1 MILARKVLTDTSRK
15 SIIIIMPELP
25 EVETVCRGLAQI
37 LLGAKV
43 ISAETFTPK
52 LRIEIPQDLNS
63 EIKNRTIKSVNRK
76 AKYILIELEGIIII
90 AHLGMSGRIT
100 IQDYES
106 YTRKKHDHIVIELK
120 LINGENK
127 YLILNDPRRFGI
139 FTLSSLADI
148 DKHQLFSKLG
158 IEPFSKEFT
167 SQTLEKIC
175 ESRTKNIK
183 ATIMDS
189 SLLLG
194 VGNIYASE
202 SLFRAGIN
210 PERASKSLSQKEI
223 KELHSE
229 ILKTL
234 EEAIAAGGS
243 TLKDYSKANGE
254 SGYFQYNFKVY
265 ARESQPCPSCG
276 RKILRIVQSNRS
288 TFYCKSCQ
296 K

>member
-1 MILARKVLTDTSRK
+1 
-15 SIIIIMPELP
+15 MPELP

-139 FTLSSLADI
+139 FTLSTPEYI
-148 DKHQLFSKLG
+148 NKHKLFSKLG
-158 IEPFSKEFT
+158 IEPFSEEFT
-167 SQTLEKIC
+167 WQSLEKIC
-175 ESRTKNIK
+175 RKRVKNIK

-189 SLLLG
+189 SLIVG
-194 VGNIYASE
+194 VGNIYACE
-202 SLFRAGIN
+202 SLFKSGIQ
-210 PERASKSLSQKEI
+210 PERSAESLSIKEI
-223 KELHSE
+223 RRLHKEIIE
-229 ILKTL
+229 TLK
-234 EEAIAAGGS
+234 EAIAAGGS

-254 SGYFQYNFKVY
+254 IGYFQFNFKVY
-265 ARESQPCPSCG
+265 GKESQPCSVCG
-276 RKILRIVQSNRS
+276 NKILRIVQNNRS
-288 TFYCKSCQ
+288 TFYCKKCQ
-296 K
+296 S